1 MIQIHFFQLTGQFGP
16 IETMSCYCSKDLC
29 NNQNFNNKKFQRWS
43 KEAKKILKSKLTSFN
58 LTIFEVV
65 LNAFPCIVVLLFVS
79 IMLNFCWNRRRN
91 INIEQQST
99 DTSKHNLNQPDK
111 DAKTVEDSSEE
122 KIKKCL

>member
-1 MIQIHFFQLTGQFGP
+1 
-16 IETMSCYCSKDLC
+16 MSCYCSKDLC

-58 LTIFEVV
+58 LTLFEVV
-65 LNAFPCIVVLLFVS
+65 INAFPCIVVLLFVS
-79 IMLNFCWNRRRN
+79 ILLNFCWNRRRN

-99 DTSKHNLNQPDK
+99 DTSKNNLNQPDK
-111 DAKTVEDSSEE
+111 DAKTAEDSSEE